1 MEDPNFVGQIIF
13 KSFKSINYLKSKKTM
28 YMVYI

>member
-1 MEDPNFVGQIIF
+1 MEDPNFVGQII
-13 KSFKSINYLKSKKTM
+13 FKSINYLKSKKTM